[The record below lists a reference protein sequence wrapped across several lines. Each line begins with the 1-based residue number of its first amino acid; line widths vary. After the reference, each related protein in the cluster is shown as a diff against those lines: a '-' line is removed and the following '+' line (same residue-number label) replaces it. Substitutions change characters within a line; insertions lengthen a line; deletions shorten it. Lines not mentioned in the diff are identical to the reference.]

1 MIVFPNAKINLGLQV
16 IAKRADGYHNIE
28 TVFYP
33 IPLTDALE
41 IEVREDTCDRLSVH
55 GVPIDTATEDNLVMK
70 AIMALRRKFDFPPL
84 TIELIKHIPSG
95 AGLGGGSSNASFML
109 KLVRDYFSLPIEDE
123 ELAAIALTIGADCP
137 FFVGN
142 RPVLATDLG
151 QVFTPLPDF
160 SLSGLHIA
168 IVKPPIHINTAAA
181 YKGLK
186 LVGKRE
192 TMPDEIVRMPVEE
205 WRVKLVND
213 FEESLFLAHPRLAE
227 LKEMLYR
234 SGALYA
240 AMSGSGSALFGLFR
254 EKPQLDKAAIT
265 DCFRWQSIIP

>member
-16 IAKRADGYHNIE
+16 VAKRADGYHNIE

-41 IEVREDTCDRLSVH
+41 IEAREDTCDCLSAH
-55 GVPIDTATEDNLVMK
+55 GVPIDAATEDNLVMK
-70 AIMALRRKFDFPPL
+70 AVMALRRKFDFPPL

-95 AGLGGGSSNASFML
+95 AGLGGGSSDASFML
-109 KLVRDYFSLPIEDE
+109 KLVRDYFSLPIDDE
-123 ELAAIALTIGADCP
+123 ELATIALTIGADCP

-151 QVFTPLPDF
+151 QVFTPLPNF

-186 LVGKRE
+186 HVGKRE
-192 TMPDEIVRMPVEE
+192 TMPDEIVYMPVEE

-213 FEESLFLAHPRLAE
+213 FEESLFPEHPRLAE

>member
-16 IAKRADGYHNIE
+16 VAKRADGYHNIE

-41 IEVREDTCDRLSVH
+41 IEAREDTCDCLSAH
-55 GVPIDTATEDNLVMK
+55 GVPIDAATEDNLVMK
-70 AIMALRRKFDFPPL
+70 AVMALRRKFDFPPL

-95 AGLGGGSSNASFML
+95 AGLGGGSSDASFML
-109 KLVRDYFSLPIEDE
+109 KLVRDYFSLPIDDE
-123 ELAAIALTIGADCP
+123 ELATIALTIGADCP

-151 QVFTPLPDF
+151 QVFTPLPNF

-192 TMPDEIVRMPVEE
+192 TMPDEIVYMPVDE
-205 WRVKLVND
+205 WRGKLVND

-254 EKPQLDKAAIT
+254 EKPQLDKATIT

>member
-16 IAKRADGYHNIE
+16 VAKRADGYHNIE

-55 GVPIDTATEDNLVMK
+55 GVPIDAATEDNLVMK
-70 AIMALRRKFDFPPL
+70 AVMALRRKFDFPPL

-109 KLVRDYFSLPIEDE
+109 KLVRDYFSLPIDDE

-142 RPVLATDLG
+142 QPVLATDLG
-151 QVFTPLPDF
+151 QVFTPLPNF

-168 IVKPPIHINTAAA
+168 ILKPPIHINTAAA

-186 LVGKRE
+186 HVGKRE
-192 TMPDEIVRMPVEE
+192 TMPDEIVYMPVDE
-205 WRVKLVND
+205 WRGKLVND

-254 EKPQLDKAAIT
+254 EKPQLDKATIT

>member
-16 IAKRADGYHNIE
+16 VAKRADGYHNIE

-41 IEVREDTCDRLSVH
+41 IEVREDTCDHLSVH
-55 GVPIDTATEDNLVMK
+55 GVPIDAATEDNLVMK
-70 AIMALRRKFDFPPL
+70 AVMALRRKFDFPPL

-109 KLVRDYFSLPIEDE
+109 KLVRDYFSLPIDDE

-151 QVFTPLPDF
+151 QVFTPLPNF

-186 LVGKRE
+186 HVGKRE
-192 TMPDEIVRMPVEE
+192 TMPDEIVYMPVDE
-205 WRVKLVND
+205 WRGKLVND
-213 FEESLFLAHPRLAE
+213 FEESLFPEHPRLAE